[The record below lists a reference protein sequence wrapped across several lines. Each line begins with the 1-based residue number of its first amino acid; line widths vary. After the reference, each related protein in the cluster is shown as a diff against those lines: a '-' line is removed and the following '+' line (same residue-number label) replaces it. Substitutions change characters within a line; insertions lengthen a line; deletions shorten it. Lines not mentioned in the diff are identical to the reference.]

1 MSYRVRFA
9 AHCGMKT
16 IDTKDLEKDEARRL
30 AASILRRRRN
40 DDHPISTLE
49 IGTEWEVEEPDGC
62 CMVPDTA
69 GMLFITEEPEDPE
82 EWDGD
87 DDG

>member
-16 IDTKDLEKDEARRL
+16 IDETFHDRGDARDF
-30 AASILRRRRN
+30 ASRVLKRRRA

-49 IGTEWEVEEPDGC
+49 IGTDWEVEEPEGC
-62 CMVPDTA
+62 MMVPDTA
-69 GMLFITEEPEDPE
+69 GRLFITTEDPE

-87 DDG
+87 WDE